1 MVPSVS
7 EGYSDSSMVM
17 GGLLAR
23 VTTFVGEIRE
33 ELKQVTWPTREEII
47 GSALVVLVGV
57 VLLGM
62 FVSTCSF
69 LWSRAAR
76 FILR

>member
-1 MVPSVS
+1 
-7 EGYSDSSMVM
+7 M
-17 GGLLAR
+17 GTLFAR
-23 VTTFVGEIRE
+23 INTFVGGVRG
-33 ELKQVTWPTREEII
+33 ELKQVTWPTREEIL

-57 VLLGM
+57 ILLSS
-62 FVSTCSF
+62 FVSLCSF

>member
-1 MVPSVS
+1 
-7 EGYSDSSMVM
+7 M